1 MKKFLILII
10 ITLFSQNIFADEKL
24 EKKARVI
31 NKKIRCVVCQSQSID
46 DSDSILAR
54 DLRKLIKDKLE
65 EGQSEKEITNYLV
78 ERYGEFILL
87 KPKFNPNTYVDISK
101 QIKKKLKAWSCYKN
115 ETKSFPFPRSSEGL
129 TTLAKYRGMQS
140 FLKYAEAFKLE
151 REII

>member
-10 ITLFSQNIFADEKL
+10 IIFFSQNIFANENL
-24 EKKARVI
+24 EKKAREI

-54 DLRKLIKDKLE
+54 DLRKLIKQKLE

-87 KPKFNPNTYVDISK
+87 KPKFNPNTYLLWLATIIIVLLGVFL
-101 QIKKKLKAWSCYKN
+101 IKGIFRKN
-115 ETKSFPFPRSSEGL
+115 
-129 TTLAKYRGMQS
+129 
-140 FLKYAEAFKLE
+140 
-151 REII
+151 

>member
-24 EKKARVI
+24 EKKAREI

-54 DLRKLIKDKLE
+54 DLRILIKQKLE
-65 EGQSEKEITNYLV
+65 EGQSEKEITKYLV

-87 KPKFNPNTYVDISK
+87 KPRFNSKTYFLWLAPLIILLFGLFL
-101 QIKKKLKAWSCYKN
+101 IKGIFKKN
-115 ETKSFPFPRSSEGL
+115 
-129 TTLAKYRGMQS
+129 
-140 FLKYAEAFKLE
+140 
-151 REII
+151 

>member
-24 EKKARVI
+24 EKKAREI

-54 DLRKLIKDKLE
+54 DLRVLIKQKLE

-87 KPKFNPNTYVDISK
+87 KPKFNPSTYLLWLAPIL
-101 QIKKKLKAWSCYKN
+101 ILLFGIFFRKLKSNLLLLPYK
-115 ETKSFPFPRSSEGL
+115 
-129 TTLAKYRGMQS
+129 
-140 FLKYAEAFKLE
+140 
-151 REII
+151 